1 MKKDIG
7 AAAPAAFAT
16 AAGGAADGVAGGAR
30 RKVLEVD
37 LDQFQH
43 RLDSAGMT
51 EARRSEYL
59 QLVWSIVLQFV
70 DLGYQ
75 LHPVQQ
81 SCGQLGQTE
90 PGGVPSVLDAVECP
104 EPSDRRPT
112 PNAAPERM
120 AERETS

>member
-7 AAAPAAFAT
+7 AGAPTAFAK
-16 AAGGAADGVAGGAR
+16 AVGGPVTGGAGGAR

-43 RLDSAGMT
+43 RLDSAEMT
-51 EARRSEYL
+51 EAQRTEYL
-59 QLVWSIVLQFV
+59 QLVWSIMLQFV

-75 LHPVQQ
+75 IHPVQQ

-90 PGGVPSVLDAVECP
+90 PDGVPSVLDAVECS
-104 EPSDRRPT
+104 EPSDRRRT
-112 PNAAPERM
+112 PNAAPECV

>member
-7 AAAPAAFAT
+7 AGAPVAFAK
-16 AAGGAADGVAGGAR
+16 AAGGAASSVAGGAR

-43 RLDSAGMT
+43 RLDSAEMT
-51 EARRSEYL
+51 DAQKAEYL

-81 SCGQLGQTE
+81 SCGQLGQTG
-90 PGGVPSVLDAVECP
+90 PDGVPSVLDAVECS

>member
-7 AAAPAAFAT
+7 AGAPETFAK
-16 AAGGAADGVAGGAR
+16 AAGMAASSIAGGGR

-51 EARRSEYL
+51 EAQRTEYL

-81 SCGQLGQTE
+81 SCGQLGETE
-90 PGGVPSVLDAVECP
+90 PNGVPSVLDAVECS

-112 PNAAPERM
+112 PNAAPERV
-120 AERETS
+120 AERETP

>member
-7 AAAPAAFAT
+7 AGAPVAFAK
-16 AAGGAADGVAGGAR
+16 AAGWPASSVAGGAR

-51 EARRSEYL
+51 EAQKTEYL
-59 QLVWSIVLQFV
+59 QLTWSIVLQFV

-81 SCGQLGQTE
+81 SCGQLRDPE
-90 PGGVPSVLDAVECP
+90 PDAVPSVLDAVECS
-104 EPSDRRPT
+104 EPSARRVT
-112 PNAAPERM
+112 PNAAPERV

>member
-7 AAAPAAFAT
+7 AGAPAAFT
-16 AAGGAADGVAGGAR
+16 KAAGGAASGGAGGAR

-43 RLDSAGMT
+43 RLDSAEMT
-51 EARRSEYL
+51 EEQRAEYL
-59 QLVWSIVLQFV
+59 QLTWSIVLQFV

-90 PGGVPSVLDAVECP
+90 PDGVPSVLDAVECP
-104 EPSDRRPT
+104 EPSDRRAT
-112 PNAAPERM
+112 PNAAPERV